1 MCIMTKESTHLSLD
15 SELKRKAKN
24 EGVNLSDLMNQTLK
38 QVVEKSDS
46 KQDQLEELKKEK
58 NQKEKELIETESKV
72 SDLKDE
78 IQTLDSQIGRLKVEI
93 EAQEQTTDEEERF
106 IDLIKR
112 HTSEGN
118 WKRPD
123 DIPVFWVNE
132 IDDVSSKQD
141 LWSLAVDEGVVS
153 ERFVKNSQEAI

>member
-1 MCIMTKESTHLSLD
+1 MPKESLNINVD

-24 EGVNLSDLMNQTLK
+24 NDINFSDLMESTLEQMVDQPDAK
-38 QVVEKSDS
+38 E
-46 KQDQLEELKKEK
+46 DQLEELKKEK
-58 NQKEKELIETESKV
+58 NEKEKELIETESKL

-78 IQTLDSQIGRLKVEI
+78 IQTLDSQIERLKVEI
-93 EAQEQTTDEEERF
+93 EAKDQTTDEEERF
-106 IDLIKR
+106 IDLIER

-141 LWSLAVDEGVVS
+141 LWNLAVDEGVVS
-153 ERFVKNSQEAI
+153 ERFMKNSQEAI